1 MDFERPIRFNIAIL
15 VPIIEPICYVIFFF
29 NWIKMAAAAKAG
41 SLLASSSAYSRIPNR
56 ATLKF
61 VCAVVPEVQKT
72 LMTGYTF
79 FWFSF

>member
-1 MDFERPIRFNIAIL
+1 
-15 VPIIEPICYVIFFF
+15 
-29 NWIKMAAAAKAG
+29 MAAAAKAG

-61 VCAVVPEVQKT
+61 VCAVVPEVQKS